1 MENEFSFIKNKLQ
14 PLTFGR
20 KEARGLSD
28 DCALF
33 PNIADLVISVDSSIE
48 GIHVPIGTDIAIQ
61 ARRSILR
68 ALSDLATFGSIPFCV
83 FTAINIPNTFNSED
97 FDKIADGY
105 RKALVEYDIFLA
117 GGDISSY
124 PGLPIFTITVLG
136 DKGSNKLGR
145 KGAKKGDLIVV
156 SGEIGDSFIG
166 LQLIQKNNR
175 GVNFDEDKT
184 LINKF
189 LIPNPRID
197 IGKIVINFAT
207 SIIDIS
213 DGLIADLDHICKNSN
228 VGAEIYLKEIPFSK
242 GAINYIDAK
251 IFNYMDL
258 ITGGDDYELLYTI
271 DPKDINMIDENSYI
285 IGKIIEGDSVKLYS
299 GDNNLINID
308 EVVMGYKHFLN

>member
-48 GIHVPIGTDIAIQ
+48 GVHVPLGTDISIQ

-68 ALSDLATFGSIPFCV
+68 ALSDLATFGSKPLCV
-83 FTAINIPNTFNSED
+83 FSSINIPKNFINKD
-97 FDKIADGY
+97 FDQIADGF
-105 RKALVEYDIFLA
+105 RKALIEYDIFLA
-117 GGDISSY
+117 GGDIASY
-124 PGLPIFTITVLG
+124 PGLPIFTVTVLG
-136 DKGSNKLGR
+136 NKGSNELGR

-197 IGKIVINFAT
+197 IGKVVINFAT

-213 DGLIADLDHICKNSN
+213 DGLVSDLDHICKNSN

-258 ITGGDDYELLYTI
+258 LTGGDDYELLYTI